1 MPAWGRNVGGL
12 GALAIAFSLELG
24 QVDAARAQDAC
35 RQVRK
40 ACLDAGFVQGG
51 AKAGN
56 GLQKDCVEPLISGRP
71 PPNRSTLPL
80 PHVAPDALQACREV
94 DGPPGSNIPA
104 ATTPT
109 APPAPR
115 PGHWPNIV
123 MILTDDYSLDLMAQ
137 SMPNLD
143 ALRRDGTSFANYF
156 VTDSLCCPS
165 RSSIFTGKLPHDTQV
180 FTNTPPYGGFG
191 AFMAHDN
198 VGHTFAA
205 ALHQVGYRTAMLG
218 KYLNGYEPAR
228 DGAPPGWSE
237 WDVAGNGYPEFNYAL
252 NENGRVNHYGSDP
265 GDYLVDVLSDRADA
279 FIRKSAGEPFFIE
292 IATFA
297 PHAPYTPAPRDA
309 DKFPGLAYSRA
320 APFGAKPNAAAP
332 GWLREIPP
340 LRPQDLAV
348 IDKAFRMRVQAD
360 QSVDKMIGR
369 LRASLAELGID
380 KDTYVIFTS
389 DNGYHMGEYQ
399 LRPGKM
405 TPFDTDIRVPL
416 VVVGPGVA
424 GGRTLPEIA
433 ENIDL
438 APTYVELAGAIG
450 GPLQPDGHS
459 LLPLLHAAPGADA
472 SIAWR
477 RAALVEHRHP
487 TASPADPDIQE
498 GPSGNPPSYEAL
510 RTPDALYVEYDDTA
524 HEVGFYDLKADPME
538 LNNLAGG
545 LASDVKARWHAWT
558 ARNAACQGAEAC
570 WAAQSAA
577 P

>member
-1 MPAWGRNVGGL
+1 MAATVAKAGAVAVAVLALWLTLAGG
-12 GALAIAFSLELG
+12 
-24 QVDAARAQDAC
+24 VRAQDAC

-51 AKAGN
+51 AKTGN
-56 GLQKDCVEPLISGRP
+56 GLQKDCFEPLVSGRP
-71 PPNRSTLPL
+71 PPLRSTRPL
-80 PHVAPDALQACREV
+80 PHVAPDVLDICRQA

-104 ATTPT
+104 STTPA
-109 APPAPR
+109 APPPPK
-115 PGHWPNIV
+115 PGRWPNIV

-143 ALRRDGTSFANYF
+143 AMRREGVMFANYF

-180 FTNTPPYGGFG
+180 FTNTPPFGGFG

-198 VGHTFAA
+198 VGHTFAV
-205 ALHQVGYRTAMLG
+205 ALHEAGYQTAMMG

-252 NENGRVNHYGSDP
+252 NENGKVNHYGSDP
-265 GDYLVDVLSDRADA
+265 ADYLVDVLSDRADA
-279 FIRKSAGEPFFIE
+279 FIRRSAGGPFFIE

-320 APFGAKPNAAAP
+320 PPFGALPNATAP
-332 GWLREIPP
+332 GWLKEIPP

-348 IDKAFRMRVQAD
+348 IDKGFRMRAQAD

-369 LRASLAELGID
+369 LRATLAELGIA

-424 GGRTLPEIA
+424 AGRTLSEIV
-433 ENIDL
+433 ENTDL
-438 APTYVELAGAIG
+438 APTYVELAGATS
-450 GPLQPDGHS
+450 GPLQPDGRS
-459 LLPLLHAAPGADA
+459 LAPLLHAEPGADTV
-472 SIAWR
+472 IPWR
-477 RAALVEHRHP
+477 RAALIEHRHP

-510 RTPDALYVEYDDTA
+510 RTADALYVEYDDTA
-524 HEVGFYDLKADPME
+524 HEVGYYDLKSDPLQ
-538 LNNLAGG
+538 LNNVA
-545 LASDVKARWHAWT
+545 ASLSPEARARWRAWT
-558 ARNAACQGAEAC
+558 ARNASCHGAQAC
-570 WAAQSAA
+570 WAAQGA
-577 P
+577 PP

>member
-1 MPAWGRNVGGL
+1 VKACAVAVA
-12 GALAIAFSLELG
+12 ALAL
-24 QVDAARAQDAC
+24 AAGLVGVASAQDAC

-40 ACLDAGFVQGG
+40 ACLGAGFVQGG
-51 AKAGN
+51 AREGN
-56 GLQKDCVEPLISGRP
+56 GVQKDCVEPLVSGRP
-71 PPNRSTLPL
+71 PPARSTRPL
-80 PHVAPDALQACREV
+80 PHVAPDVLAICREA

-104 ATTPT
+104 ATAP
-109 APPAPR
+109 APPSAPK
-115 PGHWPNIV
+115 PGRWPNIV
-123 MILTDDYSLDLMAQ
+123 MILTDDYSLDLMAL
-137 SMPNLD
+137 SMPHLD
-143 ALRRDGTSFANYF
+143 AMRREGTTFANYF

-198 VGHTFAA
+198 VGHTFAV
-205 ALHQVGYRTAMLG
+205 ALHAAGYRTAMMG

-265 GDYLVDVLSDRADA
+265 TDYLVDVLSDRADA
-279 FIRKSAGEPFFIE
+279 FIRKSAGSPFFLE
-292 IATFA
+292 VATFA

-320 APFGAKPNAAAP
+320 APFDAHPNTTAP
-332 GWLREIPP
+332 GWLKEIPP
-340 LRPQDLAV
+340 LRPEDLV
-348 IDKAFRMRVQAD
+348 KIDKSFRMRAQAD
-360 QSVDKMIGR
+360 QAVDKMIGR
-369 LRASLAELGID
+369 LRATLAELGID
-380 KDTYVIFTS
+380 RDTFVIFTS

-416 VVVGPGVA
+416 VIVGPGVA
-424 GGRTLPEIA
+424 AGRTLSEIV

-438 APTYVELAGAIG
+438 APTYVDIAGATA

-459 LLPLLHAAPGADA
+459 LLPLLHAAPGADGLVR
-472 SIAWR
+472 W
-477 RAALVEHRHP
+477 RAAALIEHRHP
-487 TASPADPDIQE
+487 TASEADPDIQE

-510 RTPDALYVEYDDTA
+510 RTADALYVEYDDTA
-524 HEVGFYDLKADPME
+524 HEVGYYDLKSDPLE
-538 LNNLAGG
+538 LENA
-545 LASDVKARWHAWT
+545 ASTLPGDALARWRAWT
-558 ARNAACQGAEAC
+558 ARNATCHGADAC
-570 WAAQSAA
+570 WAAQGA